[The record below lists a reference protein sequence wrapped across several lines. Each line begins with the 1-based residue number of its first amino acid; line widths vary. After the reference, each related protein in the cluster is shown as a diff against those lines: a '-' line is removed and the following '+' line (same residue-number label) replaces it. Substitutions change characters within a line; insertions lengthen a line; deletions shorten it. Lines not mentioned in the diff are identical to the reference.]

1 MFFSF
6 GVAFASD
13 PFLQVHRRVQI
24 HVNLKNMT
32 DFFLHIC
39 KDLLKYVQFAR
50 EHGRQYKSAAEIHL
64 RRQIFNEN
72 YKNMMEH
79 NARFFDQMHW

>member
-1 MFFSF
+1 M
-6 GVAFASD
+6 AFASD
-13 PFLQVHRRVQI
+13 PFLQVHRRAKI
-24 HVNLKNMT
+24 HFNLKNMI
-32 DFFLHIC
+32 FLHIC

>member
-13 PFLQVHRRVQI
+13 PFLQVRRSAKI
-24 HVNLKNMT
+24 HLNLKSS
-32 DFFLHIC
+32 FFLHF
-39 KDLLKYVQFAR
+39 KELLKYVQFAR